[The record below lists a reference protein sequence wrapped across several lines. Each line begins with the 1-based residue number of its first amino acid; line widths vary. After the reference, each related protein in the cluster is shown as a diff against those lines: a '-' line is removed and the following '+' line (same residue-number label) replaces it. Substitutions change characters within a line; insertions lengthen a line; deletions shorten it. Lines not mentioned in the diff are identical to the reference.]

1 MKIEKT
7 YRILWDATKAVFK
20 GNFTVL
26 NVYVRKEEI
35 FNINYLTFKP

>member
-26 NVYVRKEEI
+26 NVYVRKEER
-35 FNINYLTFKP
+35 FKINYLNFKP